1 MFNVWFLSR
10 WKPFDGTKGHKH
22 PEYKRIKNLNKSFEN
37 QKELENHL
45 KTYRTLKNQKNLE
58 KTNKTKKNLEKTK
71 KNNKTQKTKKK
82 QLSGGLGE
90 APQLPEES
98 RIYVFFVFFGFI
110 VFFGFL
116 DVFLFFLVFSRFF
129 VLRLQVDFRGPPP
142 FSLSKELFSRPR
154 SL

>member
-1 MFNVWFLSR
+1 MFLSR

-58 KTNKTKKNLEKTK
+58 KTKKNNKTKKNK
-71 KNNKTQKTKKK
+71 KKQKK

-98 RIYVFFVFFGFI
+98 RIYGFFGFI
-110 VFFGFL
+110 GFFGFL
-116 DVFLFFLVFSRFF
+116 DVFLVFSRFF
-129 VLRLQVDFRGPPP
+129 VLRLQVDFRRPPP

>member
-1 MFNVWFLSR
+1 MFNVLFLSR

-45 KTYRTLKNQKNLE
+45 KTYRTLKNQKKLE
-58 KTNKTKKNLEKTK
+58 KTNKTKKTSRKPK
-71 KNNKTQKTKKK
+71 KNNKTKKNK
-82 QLSGGLGE
+82 KNNCQGVLVKHPNFLKSLE
-90 APQLPEES
+90 FMFFLFFLVLL
-98 RIYVFFVFFGFI
+98 VFFA
-110 VFFGFL
+110 FL

-129 VLRLQVDFRGPPP
+129 VLRLQVDFHRPAP